1 MADFVLPANVF
12 SIARESREEDTHVVK
27 DRLMAR
33 AIIASVVAHLLLAIG
48 FVCGPLLFASA
59 PSAVPLT
66 IDVSIVDI
74 SELETIVPPL
84 AAPKND
90 EPKARAVIP
99 PPPPLENTID
109 KPTLKEKPKVEHAKV
124 VDKASALQELPPPA
138 SPPVTSGSTRVGGGA
153 EIVEKARVSYQDM
166 VATILARA
174 KRYPER
180 AVRNQVT
187 GKGVIRLKIDAAG
200 DVVSAEVATSTQ
212 SSVLDEELLRMV
224 DRAAPFPAF
233 PPTMSQ
239 SQMAL
244 LVPVSFRLEN

>member
-1 MADFVLPANVF
+1 VADFVLPANVF

-33 AIIASVVAHLLLAIG
+33 AIIASVVAHLLLAVG

-74 SELETIVPPL
+74 SELETLVPPL

-99 PPPPLENTID
+99 PPPALENTID
-109 KPTLKEKPKVEHAKV
+109 KPALKEKPKVERAKV
-124 VDKASALQELPPPA
+124 VDKASALQEIPPPA
-138 SPPVTSGSTRVGGGA
+138 SPPVTSGSTRVGGGT

-200 DVVSAEVATSTQ
+200 GVVSAEVATSTQ